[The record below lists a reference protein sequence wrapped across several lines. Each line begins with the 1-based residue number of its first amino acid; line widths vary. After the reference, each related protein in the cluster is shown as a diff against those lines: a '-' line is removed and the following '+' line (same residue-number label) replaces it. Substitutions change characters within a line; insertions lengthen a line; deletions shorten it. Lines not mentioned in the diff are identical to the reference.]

1 MTHAD
6 IKSLLSRS
14 GLCLGLV
21 LAFGCYGARETV
33 PMSTP
38 MNTSASTST
47 NASTNAS
54 TSVAMNSTD
63 RATVRQLETAIAE
76 TIIQGI
82 LHDYPT
88 LKASQRLDYL
98 HQKYTQ
104 LQRSVNFQRVNA
116 TIRRQRDILAWLL
129 AQEEENAHAPPN
141 YLSRLNRLTS
151 LHWSLADY
159 KKAVTEDAARLEQA
173 ITDWQHRAGARA
185 KTATNTIA
193 KTTTNTATQPRLSY
207 PEDGREG
214 RQDYLDRLVEAMT
227 DSPFRGQQTPEVYPQ
242 SAIGL
247 EGIEDRSSPWIFVY
261 ESATGTLLINL
272 AEVKNLPWFELP
284 SVALYYGFPGLHALQ
299 DDTQD
304 APRLQKSLQRLIPLP
319 GVSLG
324 WAAYIAEFLILGET
338 DKAPPREP
346 RAVLHH
352 LYFQQLLTGLALVDF
367 QLHQEGASAWTID
380 EALTYLSQHTVYESS
395 RLESMVQ
402 EVRAKPGMYL
412 AALGGKQ
419 AFADLQKRWLQK
431 RWLQQLELQ
440 KPELPQP
447 ELPQLCSQQPA
458 ECDLKGLHQTII
470 GMGAVP
476 FALLHDT
483 LGLP

>member
-38 MNTSASTST
+38 MNTSANTS
-47 NASTNAS
+47 ANAS

-82 LHDYPT
+82 LRDYPT

-185 KTATNTIA
+185 KTATNT
-193 KTTTNTATQPRLSY
+193 TTNTATQPRLSY

-227 DSPFRGQQTPEVYPQ
+227 DSPFHGQQTPEVYPQ

-367 QLHQEGASAWTID
+367 QLHQEGASIWTID
-380 EALTYLSQHTVYESS
+380 EALAYLSQHTVYESS

-402 EVRAKPGMYL
+402 EVRAKPGLYL

-419 AFADLQKRWLQK
+419 AFADLQKRWLQQ
-431 RWLQQLELQ
+431 R
-440 KPELPQP
+440 
-447 ELPQLCSQQPA
+447 ELPQLCSQQPT

-476 FALLHDT
+476 FALLYDT

>member
-38 MNTSASTST
+38 MNTSAST
-47 NASTNAS
+47 STNAS

-129 AQEEENAHAPPN
+129 AQEEENAYAPPN

-185 KTATNTIA
+185 KTATNT
-193 KTTTNTATQPRLSY
+193 TTNTATQPRLSY

-227 DSPFRGQQTPEVYPQ
+227 DSPFHGQQTPEVYPQ

-367 QLHQEGASAWTID
+367 QLHQEGASIWTID
-380 EALTYLSQHTVYESS
+380 EALAYLSQHTVYESS

-402 EVRAKPGMYL
+402 EVRAKPGLYL

-419 AFADLQKRWLQK
+419 AFADLQKRWLQQ
-431 RWLQQLELQ
+431 R
-440 KPELPQP
+440 
-447 ELPQLCSQQPA
+447 ELPQLCSQQPT

-476 FALLHDT
+476 FALLYDT